1 MEKNKAEKEDR
12 ECGRQR
18 DLRFLNRTV
27 GKAPCEKVTYESRP
41 GKVRD

>member
-1 MEKNKAEKEDR
+1 MIRAVEKTKAEKEDR

-27 GKAPCEKVTYESRP
+27 GKAT
-41 GKVRD
+41 VRK